1 MTSTKSSEVS
11 SIGMIAVTTASRGS
25 TAARVFFILKLCPRN
40 ALLKLA
46 RNRNKTP
53 LPKPVGC
60 PGIPLPPE
68 EDTLISPNYQL
79 VIPKKQPSQAP
90 EEKEEEEEAAAAPSS
105 SQELKTDMP
114 QNIPQRVSLPVGPK
128 RRADCNQIASS
139 TNKLNLGSTPRTR
152 LDFLGQ
158 KPGRAPLAE
167 FWQ

>member
-1 MTSTKSSEVS
+1 MTNLLDKLAAIPLAQAWPSIRLCRQEPQLNSSKWCL
-11 SIGMIAVTTASRGS
+11 G
-25 TAARVFFILKLCPRN
+25 LKVCFGYTHN
-40 ALLKLA
+40 ALDSMCQVLLELA

-79 VIPKKQPSQAP
+79 VIPNKQPSQAP

-128 RRADCNQIASS
+128 CS
-139 TNKLNLGSTPRTR
+139 KWRTV
-152 LDFLGQ
+152 DQ
-158 KPGRAPLAE
+158 C
-167 FWQ
+167 